1 MKINELKP
9 FMKDVEIEAKVIEL
23 SEPRE
28 VTTKFGT
35 QIMLTVATLD
45 DGSGKTIKLSLWGD
59 QSNGIEVGKT
69 LVIKGGFVR
78 QFKDELQLSIMKSG
92 SITVE

>member
-1 MKINELKP
+1 MTIADLKA
-9 FMKDVEIEAKVIEL
+9 FMKDVELTAKVIEL
-23 SEPRE
+23 SEPKE

-59 QSNGIEVGKT
+59 QSNGIEVGKQVT
-69 LVIKGGFVR
+69 IKGGFVR
-78 QFKDELQLSIMKSG
+78 QFKSELQLSIMKTG
-92 SITVE
+92 SITIE

>member
-1 MKINELKP
+1 MKINELKA
-9 FMKDVEIEAKVIEL
+9 FMKDVELEANVTEV

-45 DGSGKTIKLSLWGD
+45 DESGQTIKLSLWGD
-59 QSNGIEVGKT
+59 QANGVEVGKK
-69 LVIKGGFVR
+69 LILKGGFVR
-78 QFKDELQLSIMKSG
+78 QFKSELQLSMMKSG
-92 SITVE
+92 SITIE